1 MKAML
6 RRILILLLLCQS
18 VLIAQEIP
26 EKPEPARYFNDLS
39 GSGLVSAEQAAL
51 LEAKLKGYDD
61 TTSTQVVVVV
71 VKSVQPYEISEYAV
85 KLGRAWGVGQEKK
98 DNGVIILWATDD
110 RKMNISTGYGTE
122 ANLTDALSKRI
133 IEQILKP
140 NFKAG
145 TYYEGLD
152 AATSKTFQYL
162 AGQFDADPVDD
173 SSDIGFIIIIVIII
187 FIIIIARSKGSSG
200 GGGYHSTT
208 YTSWGN
214 SSSNWSSSSSSDS
227 SSSFGG
233 GSFGGGGAS
242 GDY

>member
-1 MKAML
+1 ML
-6 RRILILLLLCQS
+6 RQILILFFLCQS
-18 VLIAQEIP
+18 IVFAQEIP
-26 EKPEPARYFNDLS
+26 TKPEPARYFNDFS
-39 GSGLVSAEQAAL
+39 GSGLISSEQAAL
-51 LEAKLKGYDD
+51 LETKLKNYYD

-71 VKSVQPYEISEYAV
+71 VKTIQPYEISEYAV

-98 DNGVIILWATDD
+98 DNGVVVLWATDD
-110 RKMNISTGYGTE
+110 RKINISTGYGVE

-152 AATSKTFQYL
+152 AATSKIFQYL
-162 AGQFDADPVDD
+162 AGQFDADPSTEDA
-173 SSDIGFIIIIVIII
+173 SWADIFMILLVI
-187 FIIIIARSKGSSG
+187 FIIIFVLSKSKGGG
-200 GGGYHSTT
+200 GGGYQSTT
-208 YTSWGN
+208 YTSWG
-214 SSSNWSSSSSSDS
+214 SSSGSWSSSSSDSGS